1 MHPQEQINLYI
12 AEQPEWQRRQLI
24 KIRQLI
30 HTSDETIEESWRSNA
45 PHFEHGGTIVSMHA
59 LKTCVSVWFPKGSYL
74 KDGHGLFQLGDKDS
88 ERELRKYKL
97 HEGDVVNEKAFMDLL
112 QQSIKLN
119 KANAAQSDSKPVRKT
134 LQLPAELEQVLLNDE
149 EAMGQW
155 EKLSHS
161 HKKEYVEWIT
171 DAKQD
176 EMRKRR
182 IAKSLEMIREGRT
195 QSDTQKV
202 G

>member
-24 KIRQLI
+24 KLRQLI
-30 HTSDETIEESWRSNA
+30 HTSNENIEESWRSNA
-45 PHFEHGGTIVSMHA
+45 PHFEHDGTIVSMHA
-59 LKTCVSVWFPKGSYL
+59 LKTCVSVWFPKGASL
-74 KDGHGLFQLGDKDS
+74 KDSHGLFQPSEKDS

-97 HEGDVVNEKAFMDLL
+97 NEGDVVNEKAFVDLV
-112 QQSIKLN
+112 QQTIKQN
-119 KANAAQSDSKPVRKT
+119 KSGAAQSDAKPVRKT

-155 EKLSHS
+155 EKLSHG